1 MLGYSPRMQVC
12 LLGPLIIRDGAAEIP
27 AGGRLQRRV
36 LARLVMEAGTPVAT
50 DDLESA
56 AWGDDP
62 PAAARHTIA
71 THVFRLRRL
80 SLDITTCDDGYVLE
94 TQTDAGDMERLA
106 ADSRRA
112 LLDGDPTRAIGAL
125 REALTLWRGRPLAD
139 LDDLPEATIVAARLE
154 ELAESLHEELLALEL
169 DHGRSAELIAQARQ
183 LAAAQPYRER
193 RWELLMLALYRAGR
207 QAEALDAYAECR
219 RRLLDDLGLD
229 PGTAL
234 RKMQQAVLAQ
244 DPALEPPVRAPASTP
259 AVGSVSGAPGHRS
272 TIEPS
277 RIPGTSTR
285 LIGRAIE
292 QRDLVEVWDRARL
305 ATVVGPPGA
314 GKTRLALELA
324 RAAEP
329 PAWYVALEQI
339 PASQSVAAAILDVVA
354 PSSRATDASEGIRTA
369 LGTVSGLLVLD
380 GCEGRPVEI
389 AREVSQLLGACPRIR
404 VLATSRERLGILD
417 EALIPLGPLAAGDA
431 IDLLVDRAR
440 LLDPRFRLG
449 PAETAIA
456 DRLCALVDRLPL
468 GIELVARH
476 LQMLRIDEVVR
487 LVESDLGRWAGRGAG
502 GRAGLWAALDTS
514 VERLGGPERQALLAL
529 AVMVTD
535 ADTALIEAVAGFT
548 GRSVDAFEVV
558 ARLVDASLVQV
569 RSAPGPTRY
578 ELLHTVAAHTLEG
591 ADEGELAAS
600 WARYADAVLARADQL
615 QGQLATADR
624 SDTLRLLDRE
634 MPHIRAVLGK
644 LCAALVDPAGVA
656 RGLEIAVGLTDYWLG
671 RHPAEGLDWLGR
683 LIQAAGPT
691 PAPTPALRAAAL
703 LSRGHLA
710 YWVTDFALGARVVE
724 EAQALFASLGDPLGE
739 GRALR
744 RRGAIAAATDDLSA
758 ARRFLEASLVRL
770 EQSGVERETGT
781 TLLHLGSLLADEGV
795 VGAARPALERALA
808 IAVGTGDPLANGH
821 VLAALNLAHWK
832 GGDLEAAMQTGN
844 EALLIFRELGHRPT
858 EGTVAYRLAAVAR
871 GLAHPRAARRYAQIA
886 IDAGEQSSTRTT
898 VALGHVNLARLDIDA
913 GDYPVAA
920 SHLAQALEIVDPDA
934 DRWVLVECLEAV
946 ARLLAVT
953 NGTGSGRLL
962 ASASRIRA
970 AIRQPVAPTEVNDL
984 EWTLARGTAVD
995 GPGSPPDGDPPPELD
1010 PTAAHAL
1017 AIGHARDAA
1026 RPVTAAPRRRRARG

>member
-1 MLGYSPRMQVC
+1 
-12 LLGPLIIRDGAAEIP
+12 
-27 AGGRLQRRV
+27 
-36 LARLVMEAGTPVAT
+36 
-50 DDLESA
+50 
-56 AWGDDP
+56 
-62 PAAARHTIA
+62 
-71 THVFRLRRL
+71 
-80 SLDITTCDDGYVLE
+80 
-94 TQTDAGDMERLA
+94 
-106 ADSRRA
+106 
-112 LLDGDPTRAIGAL
+112 
-125 REALTLWRGRPLAD
+125 
-139 LDDLPEATIVAARLE
+139 
-154 ELAESLHEELLALEL
+154 
-169 DHGRSAELIAQARQ
+169 
-183 LAAAQPYRER
+183 
-193 RWELLMLALYRAGR
+193 
-207 QAEALDAYAECR
+207 
-219 RRLLDDLGLD
+219 
-229 PGTAL
+229 
-234 RKMQQAVLAQ
+234 MQQAVLAQ
-244 DPALEPPVRAPASTP
+244 DPSLEPPIPAPEPSAAARPTQQ
-259 AVGSVSGAPGHRS
+259 VSEQG
-272 TIEPS
+272 TIVEPS

-285 LIGRAIE
+285 LIGRAVE

-305 ATVVGPPGA
+305 ATVLGPPGA

-324 RAAEP
+324 RAADP
-329 PAWYVALEQI
+329 PAWYVALEQV
-339 PASQSVAAAILDVVA
+339 PASQSVAAAILDVVDA
-354 PSSRATDASEGIRTA
+354 SSRATDASTGIRTA
-369 LGTVSGLLVLD
+369 VGTAPGLLVLD

-389 AREVSQLLGACPRIR
+389 SREVSQLLGACPRIR

-417 EALIPLGPLAAGDA
+417 EALIPLGPLASGDA

-449 PAETAIA
+449 PAEMAIA

-487 LVESDLGRWAGRGAG
+487 LVESDLGRWAGRPAG

-514 VERLGGPERQALLAL
+514 VERLGPPEREALVAL
-529 AVMVTD
+529 AVMVSD
-535 ADTALIEAVAGFT
+535 ADLALIEAVARIT
-548 GRSVDAFEVV
+548 DRSVDAFEVV

-591 ADEGELAAS
+591 TDEGVLAES
-600 WARYADAVLARADQL
+600 RARYADAVLARADQL
-615 QGQLATADR
+615 AGQLATADR

-634 MPHIRAVLGK
+634 MPHVRAVLGT
-644 LCAALVDPAGVA
+644 LTASPADPADVTRA
-656 RGLEIAVGLTDYWLG
+656 LEIAVGLTDYWLG

-683 LIQAAGPT
+683 LIEAAGPA

-703 LSRGHLA
+703 LGRGHLA

-758 ARRFLEASLVRL
+758 ARRFLEASLSRL
-770 EQSGVERETGT
+770 ERAGVERETGT

-795 VGAARPALERALA
+795 VDAARPALERALA

-858 EGTVAYRLAAVAR
+858 EGTVAYRLAAVSR

-913 GDYPVAA
+913 TDYPAGA
-920 SHLAQALEIVDPDA
+920 GHLVRALELLDPDA
-934 DRWVLVECLEAV
+934 DRWVLVEGLEAV
-946 ARLLAVT
+946 ARLLVA
-953 NGTGSGRLL
+953 TGRTGAARLL
-962 ASASRIRA
+962 ASANRIRID
-970 AIRQPVAPTEVNDL
+970 IRQPVAPTEADDL
-984 EWTLARGTAVD
+984 EWTLARSAALVGT
-995 GPGSPPDGDPPPELD
+995 GSPPGGDPPPEID

-1017 AIGHARDAA
+1017 ALSLARESA
-1026 RPVTAAPRRRRARG
+1026 RPVAAAPRRRRARG

>member
-12 LLGPLIIRDGAAEIP
+12 LLGPLSIRDGTAEIP

-36 LARLVMEAGTPVAT
+36 LARLAMDIGKPVAT
-50 DDLESA
+50 DALESA
-56 AWGDDP
+56 AWGDDAP
-62 PAAARHTIA
+62 VAARHTVA

-80 SLDITTCDDGYVLE
+80 GLEINTRDDGYVLE
-94 TQTDAGDMERLA
+94 TPTDAGDVERLA
-106 ADSRRA
+106 AESRRA
-112 LLDGDPTRAIGAL
+112 LLDGDPARAIRAL
-125 REALTLWRGRPLAD
+125 RDALALWRGRPLAD
-139 LDDLPEATIVAARLE
+139 LDDLPEATVVAARFE
-154 ELAESLHEELLALEL
+154 ELVESLREEMLALEL
-169 DHGRSAELIAQARQ
+169 DHGRPAELVAEARQ
-183 LAAAQPYRER
+183 LATAQPYRER

-229 PGTAL
+229 PGTSL
-234 RKMQQAVLAQ
+234 RRMQQAVLAQ
-244 DPALEPPVRAPASTP
+244 DPALEPPVQPATP
-259 AVGSVSGAPGHRS
+259 LAAPGPAQAGPEPGR
-272 TIEPS
+272 TVEPS

-285 LIGRAIE
+285 LIGRAVE
-292 QRDLVEVWDRARL
+292 QHDLAEVWDRARL
-305 ATVVGPPGA
+305 ATVLGPPGA

-324 RAAEP
+324 RAAET

-339 PASQSVAAAILDVVA
+339 PASQSVAAAILDVVD
-354 PSSRATDASEGIRTA
+354 PSSRATDASEGVRIA
-369 LGTVSGLLVLD
+369 LGMLPGLLILD

-389 AREVSQLLGACPRIR
+389 AREVSQLVAGCPWIR

-417 EALIPLGPLAAGDA
+417 EALIPVGPLDAGDA

-449 PAETAIA
+449 PAEIATA

-487 LVESDLGRWAGRGAG
+487 LVESDLGRWAGRPAG

-514 VERLGGPERQALLAL
+514 VERLGPSERQALGAL

-535 ADTALIEAVAGFT
+535 ADIALIEAVAGFT
-548 GRSVDAFEVV
+548 DPSVDAFEVV

-591 ADEGELAAS
+591 LDDGELAAA
-600 WARYADAVLARADQL
+600 WERYADAVLTRADL
-615 QGQLATADR
+615 LAGQLATAGR
-624 SDTLRLLDRE
+624 SDTLRVLDRE
-634 MPHIRAVLGK
+634 MPHVRAVLGK
-644 LCAALVDPAGVA
+644 LCAAPLDPAGVV

-683 LIQAAGPT
+683 LITAAGPS
-691 PAPTPALRAAAL
+691 PAPTPTLRAAAL
-703 LSRGHLA
+703 LGRAHLA

-724 EAQALFASLGDPLGE
+724 EAQALFASVDDPLGE

-744 RRGAIAAATDDLSA
+744 RRGAIAAATDDLAA
-758 ARRFLEASLVRL
+758 ARRFLETSLARL
-770 EQSGVERETGT
+770 ERAGVERETGT

-795 VGAARPALERALA
+795 VDAARPVLERALA
-808 IAVGTGDPLANGH
+808 IAVETGDPLANGH
-821 VLAALNLAHWK
+821 VLAALTLAHWK
-832 GGDLEAAMQTGN
+832 AGDLEAAMQTGN

-871 GLAHPRAARRYAQIA
+871 GLEHPRAARRYAQLA
-886 IDAGEQSSTRTT
+886 IDAGALSSTRTT
-898 VALGHVNLARLDIDA
+898 VALGQVNLARLDLDA
-913 GDYPVAA
+913 GDHAVAA
-920 SHLAQALEIVDPDA
+920 SHLVRALEMVDPGA

-946 ARLLAVT
+946 ARLLVAT
-953 NGTGSGRLL
+953 SRTRSSQLL
-962 ASASRIRA
+962 ASASSIRA
-970 AIRQPVAPTEVNDL
+970 AIRQPVAPTEVSDL
-984 EWTLARGTAVD
+984 EWTLARSSPLDAAGA
-995 GPGSPPDGDPPPELD
+995 PPDGGPPADLD
-1010 PTAAHAL
+1010 PAEAHAL
-1017 AIGHARDAA
+1017 ALILVRDAA
-1026 RPVTAAPRRRRARG
+1026 LPAAAPPRRRPAPG

>member
-1 MLGYSPRMQVC
+1 MQVC
-12 LLGPLIIRDGAAEIP
+12 FLGPLIIRDGAIELP

-36 LARLVMEAGTPVAT
+36 LARLAMEAGTPVAT

-80 SLDITTCDDGYVLE
+80 GLEFTTRDDGYVLE
-94 TQTDAGDMERLA
+94 TPTDAGEVEQLA

-112 LLDGDPTRAIGAL
+112 VAEGDPTRAIGAL
-125 REALTLWRGRPLAD
+125 REALALWRGRPLAD
-139 LDDLPEATIVAARLE
+139 LDDLPEVTIVAARLE
-154 ELAESLHEELLALEL
+154 ELAENLREELLALKL
-169 DHGRSAELIAQARQ
+169 DHGRPAELVAQARQ

-207 QAEALDAYAECR
+207 QADALDAYAECR

-234 RKMQQAVLAQ
+234 RRMQQAVLAQ
-244 DPALEPPVRAPASTP
+244 DPALEPPIPAPEPSAAARPTQGVSESGST
-259 AVGSVSGAPGHRS
+259 V
-272 TIEPS
+272 EPS

-285 LIGRAIE
+285 LIGRAVE
-292 QRDLVEVWDRARL
+292 QRDLAEVWDRARL
-305 ATVVGPPGA
+305 ATVLGPPGA

-324 RAAEP
+324 RAADP
-329 PAWYVALEQI
+329 SAWYVALEQI
-339 PASQSVAAAILDVVA
+339 PAAQSVAAAILDVVA
-354 PSSRATDASEGIRTA
+354 PSSRATDASRGIRTA
-369 LGTVSGLLVLD
+369 LGTASGLLVLD

-389 AREVSQLLGACPRIR
+389 AREVGQILGACPRIR

-449 PAETAIA
+449 PAEMAIA

-476 LQMLRIDEVVR
+476 LQLLRIDEVVR
-487 LVESDLGRWAGRGAG
+487 LVESDLGRWAGRPAG

-514 VERLGGPERQALLAL
+514 VERLGPSERQALLAL

-535 ADTALIEAVAGFT
+535 ADIALIEAVASFT
-548 GRSVDAFEVV
+548 DRSVDAFEVV

-578 ELLHTVAAHTLEG
+578 ELLNTVAAHTLEG
-591 ADEGELAAS
+591 ADERELAAS
-600 WARYADAVLARADQL
+600 WARYANAVLARADQL
-615 QGQLATADR
+615 AGQLATADR

-634 MPHIRAVLGK
+634 MPHVRAVLGM
-644 LCAALVDPAGVA
+644 LTTAPVDPAGVS

-683 LIQAAGPT
+683 LIEAAGPA

-710 YWVTDFALGARVVE
+710 YWVTDFTLGARVAE

-744 RRGAIAAATDDLSA
+744 RRGAIAAATDDLAA
-758 ARRFLEASLVRL
+758 ARSFLEASLSRL
-770 EQSGVERETGT
+770 EAAGVERETGT
-781 TLLHLGSLLADEGV
+781 TLLHLGSLLADEGIV
-795 VGAARPALERALA
+795 DAARPALERALS
-808 IAVGTGDPLANGH
+808 IAVETGDPLANGH

-832 GGDLEAAMQTGN
+832 GGDLEAAMRTGN

-858 EGTVAYRLAAVAR
+858 EGTVAYRLAAVSR

-898 VALGHVNLARLDIDA
+898 VALGHLNLARLDIDA
-913 GDYPVAA
+913 TDYPAGA
-920 SHLAQALEIVDPDA
+920 GHLARALELVDLDA

-946 ARLLAVT
+946 ARLLAAT
-953 NGTGSGRLL
+953 SRTGSGRLL
-962 ASASRIRA
+962 DAANRIRIE
-970 AIRQPVAPTEVNDL
+970 IRQPVAPTEAGDL
-984 EWTLARGTAVD
+984 EWTLARSVTLD
-995 GPGSPPDGDPPPELD
+995 EPDSRRDRDPSAELD
-1010 PTAAHAL
+1010 AAAAHAL
-1017 AIGHARDAA
+1017 ALGHARDAA
-1026 RPVTAAPRRRRARG
+1026 RPVTSAPRRRRARG

>member
-12 LLGPLIIRDGAAEIP
+12 FLGPLTICDGGAEIP

-36 LARLVMEAGTPVAT
+36 LARLAMEAGKPVAT

-56 AWGDDP
+56 AWGEDP
-62 PAAARHTIA
+62 PVAARHTIA

-80 SLDITTCDDGYVLE
+80 GLAITTGDDGYVLE
-94 TQTDAGDMERLA
+94 TPTDGQDVERLA
-106 ADSRRA
+106 AESRRA

-125 REALTLWRGRPLAD
+125 HEALAMWRGRPLAD

-154 ELAESLHEELLALEL
+154 ELVERLREDLLALEL
-169 DHGRSAELIAQARQ
+169 DHGRPDELIAAARQ

-234 RKMQQAVLAQ
+234 RRMQQAVLAQ
-244 DPALEPPVRAPASTP
+244 DPALEPPAQDRASTP
-259 AVGSVSGAPGHRS
+259 TTGAASGTSERGSTV
-272 TIEPS
+272 EPS

-285 LIGRAIE
+285 LIGRAVE
-292 QRDLVEVWDRARL
+292 QRDLAEVWDRARL
-305 ATVVGPPGA
+305 VTVLGPPGA

-324 RAAEP
+324 RAADP

-339 PASQSVAAAILDVVA
+339 PAAQSAAAAILDVVA
-354 PSSRATDASEGIRTA
+354 PSSRATDASEGVRTA

-389 AREVSQLLGACPRIR
+389 AREVSQLLAACPRIR

-449 PAETAIA
+449 PAEMAAA

-487 LVESDLGRWAGRGAG
+487 LVESDLGRWAGRPAG

-514 VERLGGPERQALLAL
+514 VERLGGPERQALLGL

-548 GRSVDAFEVV
+548 ARPVDAFEVV

-591 ADEGELAAS
+591 ADQAELAAS
-600 WARYADAVLARADQL
+600 WARYADAILARATQL
-615 QGQLATADR
+615 AGQLATADR

-634 MPHIRAVLGK
+634 MPHIRAVLGR
-644 LCAALVDPAGVA
+644 LCAAPIDPAAVT
-656 RGLEIAVGLTDYWLG
+656 RGLEIAVGLTDYWIG

-683 LIQAAGPT
+683 LVQAAGPS
-691 PAPTPALRAAAL
+691 PAPGPALRAAAL

-710 YWVTDFALGARVVE
+710 YWVTDFALGAEVLE
-724 EAQALFASLGDPLGE
+724 EAQALFATIGDPLGE

-744 RRGAIAAATDDLSA
+744 RRGAIAAATDDLAA
-758 ARRFLEASLVRL
+758 ARGFMEASLARL
-770 EQSGVERETGT
+770 EQAGVERETGT

-795 VGAARPALERALA
+795 VDAARPALERALA
-808 IAVGTGDPLANGH
+808 IAVETGDPLANGH

-858 EGTVAYRLAAVAR
+858 EGTVAYRLAAVSR

-898 VALGHVNLARLDIDA
+898 VALGHVNLARLDLDA
-913 GDYPVAA
+913 GDHAVAA
-920 SHLAQALEIVDPDA
+920 SHLARALELVDPIA

-946 ARLLAVT
+946 ARLLVAT
-953 NGTGSGRLL
+953 SRTGSGSLL
-962 ASASRIRA
+962 ASAGRIRA
-970 AIRQPVAPTEVNDL
+970 DIRQPVAPTEVDDL
-984 EWTLARGTAVD
+984 EWTLARGATVD
-995 GPGSPPDGDPPPELD
+995 GPRSPLEGDVPPGLD
-1010 PTAAHAL
+1010 PAAAQAL
-1017 AIGHARDAA
+1017 ALGHARDAA
-1026 RPVTAAPRRRRARG
+1026 RPATAAPRRRRARG

>member
-1 MLGYSPRMQVC
+1 MQVRF
-12 LLGPLIIRDGAAEIP
+12 LGPLSIRDGAIEIP

-36 LARLVMEAGTPVAT
+36 LARLAMEAGTPVTVDA
-50 DDLESA
+50 LESA
-56 AWGDDP
+56 TWGDHAP
-62 PAAARHTIA
+62 PAARHTIA

-80 SLDITTCDDGYVLE
+80 GLVITTRDDGYVLE
-94 TQTDAGDMERLA
+94 TPTDAGEVERLA
-106 ADSRRA
+106 AESRRA
-112 LLDGDPTRAIGAL
+112 IEEEDPARAIGAL
-125 REALTLWRGRPLAD
+125 REALGLCRGRPLAD
-139 LDDLPEATIVAARLE
+139 LDDVPEATSVAARLE
-154 ELAESLHEELLALEL
+154 ELVDSFREELLTLEL
-169 DHGRSAELIAQARQ
+169 DHGRPAELVADARR
-183 LAAAQPYRER
+183 LAEAQPYRER

-207 QAEALDAYAECR
+207 QADALDAYAECR

-229 PGTAL
+229 PGTSL
-234 RKMQQAVLAQ
+234 RRMQQAVLAQ
-244 DPALEPPVRAPASTP
+244 DPALEPPVQPARLAAAGP
-259 AVGSVSGAPGHRS
+259 PQAALAHGAIVE
-272 TIEPS
+272 TS
-277 RIPGTSTR
+277 RIPGASTR
-285 LIGRAIE
+285 LIGRAVE
-292 QRDLVEVWDRARL
+292 QRDLAEVWDRGRL
-305 ATVVGPPGA
+305 ATVLGPPGA

-339 PASQSVAAAILDVVA
+339 PAAQSVAAAILDVVA
-354 PSSRATDASEGIRTA
+354 PSSRATDASAGIRTE
-369 LGTVSGLLVLD
+369 LGTAPGLLVLD

-389 AREVSQLLGACPRIR
+389 AREVSQLLGACPRVR

-417 EALIPLGPLAAGDA
+417 EALIPLGPLAPGDA

-449 PAETAIA
+449 PAEMAIA

-468 GIELVARH
+468 GIEVVARH
-476 LQMLRIDEVVR
+476 LQLLRIDEVVR
-487 LVESDLGRWAGRGAG
+487 LVESDLGRWAGRPAG

-514 VERLGGPERQALLAL
+514 VERLGPSERRALVAL

-535 ADTALIEAVAGFT
+535 ADIALIEAVASFT
-548 GRSVDAFEVV
+548 DLAADAFEVV

-600 WARYADAVLARADQL
+600 WARYADAVLARADRL
-615 QGQLATADR
+615 AGQLATADR

-634 MPHIRAVLGK
+634 MPHIRAVLGR
-644 LCAALVDPAGVA
+644 LCAAPVDPAGVT

-683 LIQAAGPT
+683 LIEAAGPT

-710 YWVTDFALGARVVE
+710 YWVTDFSQGERVVE
-724 EAQALFASLGDPLGE
+724 EAQALFASLGDHLGE

-744 RRGAIAAATDDLSA
+744 RRGAIAAATDDLPA
-758 ARRFLEASLVRL
+758 ARGFLEASLSRL
-770 EQSGVERETGT
+770 ERAGVERETGT

-795 VGAARPALERALA
+795 VDAARPALERALA
-808 IAVGTGDPLANGH
+808 IAVETGDPLANGH
-821 VLAALNLAHWK
+821 VLAALTLAHWK
-832 GGDLEAAMQTGN
+832 AGNLEAAMQTGN

-871 GLAHPRAARRYAQIA
+871 GLNHPRAARRYAQLA
-886 IDAGEQSSTRTT
+886 IDAGELSSTRTT

-913 GDYPVAA
+913 GDHPVAA
-920 SHLAQALEIVDPDA
+920 SHLARALELVDPGA

-946 ARLLAVT
+946 ARLLVAASR
-953 NGTGSGRLL
+953 TGSGRLL

-970 AIRQPVAPTEVNDL
+970 AIRQPVAPTEVSDL
-984 EWTLARGTAVD
+984 EWTLARSAPLD
-995 GPGSPPDGDPPPELD
+995 EPSAPPDGDPPPELD
-1010 PTAAHAL
+1010 PAAAHAL
-1017 AIGHARDAA
+1017 ALGYARDAA
-1026 RPVTAAPRRRRARG
+1026 RPVTATPRRRRARG